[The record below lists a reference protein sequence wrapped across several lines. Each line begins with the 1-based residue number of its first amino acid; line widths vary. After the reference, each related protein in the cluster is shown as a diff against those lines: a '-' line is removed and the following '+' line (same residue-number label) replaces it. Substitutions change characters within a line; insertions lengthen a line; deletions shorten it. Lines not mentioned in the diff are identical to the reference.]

1 MNKVVFKI
9 GDKVSVIDDT
19 IKGYIVS
26 VDRDI
31 LNIEDENGFI
41 YKYSKKEVVLIND
54 AIFDNIKV
62 KIKDKTLLKENKSV
76 IKIKKET
83 VLEVD
88 LHIHNITR
96 SNRYMSNSDM
106 LLAQINV
113 AKTKI
118 NSAIKNKISK
128 VVFIHGIGQGV
139 LKSEILKLLKKYP
152 VEINDADYK
161 KYGRGAMEV
170 KIFLSKV

>member
-1 MNKVVFKI
+1 MNKAVFKI
-9 GDKVSVIDDT
+9 GDKVSVIEDT

-26 VDRDI
+26 IDRDI

-41 YKYSKKEVVLIND
+41 YKYTKKEVVLIND
-54 AIFDNIKV
+54 VIFDNIKV
-62 KIKDKTLLKENKSV
+62 KIKDKTLVREKKSV

-83 VLEVD
+83 ILEVD

-96 SNRYMSNSDM
+96 SNRYMSNTDM
-106 LLAQINV
+106 LLTQINV
-113 AKTKI
+113 ARTKI

-128 VVFIHGIGQGV
+128 IIFIHGNGQGV
-139 LKSEILKLLKKYP
+139 LKSELLNLLKNYP

-170 KIFLSKV
+170 KIFLSKI